1 MAEVAGR
8 NTVLKISGGAVAMV
22 GEATTEDAT
31 TKIYQITD
39 TDKQVLDRTATIR
52 VHVQGADDTAEDG
65 TTETNIEMTGHG
77 LVAGDLIIN
86 TTHAGTRLVIAK
98 VDDNNITVAAI
109 TGMTNG
115 DTIETYKTQDSS
127 TYTLNRLSG
136 KVTFTAAASR
146 VVKIS
151 GDYLP
156 MTTAAYAHNATS
168 SRVADVADVTAY
180 GDTHRKRA
188 VTLLSAS
195 GSLSQ
200 FDITDSTY
208 ADALSAGNPVVLELS
223 EDSVVEPT
231 RYWVLLESDEVSK
244 AIDGIQDETVSWV
257 SYDSWLRLG
266 V

>member
-8 NTVLKISGGAVAMV
+8 NTVLKISGDAVAMT
-22 GEATTEDAT
+22 GEATTEDVT

-39 TDKQVLDRTATIR
+39 TAKQVLDRTATIR
-52 VHVQGADDTAEDG
+52 VHVQGAGETAEDG
-65 TTETNIEMTGHG
+65 TTETNIEITGHG

-86 TTHAGTRLVIAK
+86 KTHAGARLVIAK
-98 VDDNNITVAAI
+98 VDANNITVAAI

-136 KVTFTAAASR
+136 KATFATASSR

-151 GDYLP
+151 GSYLP

-168 SRVADVADVTAY
+168 NRAADVVDVTAY
-180 GDTHRKRA
+180 GDTHKKRA

-200 FDITDSTY
+200 FDITDTTY
-208 ADALSAGNPVVLELS
+208 SDALSAGVPVVLELS
-223 EDSVVEPT
+223 EDGVVEPT
-231 RYWVLLESDEVSK
+231 RYWVLLESDEVTA
-244 AIDGIQDETVSWV
+244 AIDGVQDKTVSWV
-257 SYDSWLRLG
+257 SYDTWLRLG